1 LIRSYTLSGLL
12 AVVMLAVAFVLPGV
26 AADAPQ
32 RLPVEPLVIETSSG
46 PVTFQTEIADEDHER
61 GTGMM
66 FRRTMAETEA
76 MLFIWPEPEPVA
88 MWMRNTFVSLD
99 MLFIDGTGTIVHIA
113 REAVP
118 QSLDVISAGRDVP
131 AVLEIKGG
139 AAQRLGIAVGDKV
152 KHRAFAAP

>member
-1 LIRSYTLSGLL
+1 
-12 AVVMLAVAFVLPGV
+12 
-26 AADAPQ
+26 
-32 RLPVEPLVIETSSG
+32 
-46 PVTFQTEIADEDHER
+46 
-61 GTGMM
+61 
-66 FRRTMAETEA
+66 
-76 MLFIWPEPEPVA
+76 

>member
-1 LIRSYTLSGLL
+1 
-12 AVVMLAVAFVLPGV
+12 MLAIAFVVPVV
-26 AADAPQ
+26 AADVPQ
-32 RLPVEPLVIETSSG
+32 RLPVEPLVIETSAG
-46 PVTFQTEIADEDHER
+46 PVTFQTEIADEDRER
-61 GTGMM
+61 GIGMM
-66 FRRTMAETEA
+66 FRRSMTETEA

-99 MLFIDGTGTIVHIA
+99 MLFIDSAGSILHIA

-118 QSLDVISAGRDVP
+118 QSLDVISAGRDVL

-139 AAQRLGIAVGDKV
+139 AARRLGINIGDKV